1 MLNDCYEYAAVVN
14 AKGEPF
20 PAEPLTMALLL
31 LSQHKIIDWLTK
43 QISKH
48 ESLSNNKEVKRSKE
62 EKQELGREK

>member
-31 LSQHKIIDWLTK
+31 LSQHKMIDRLTK
-43 QISKH
+43 QFSKYNH
-48 ESLSNNKEVKRSKE
+48 MIIIKKLSIPKKRNKN
-62 EKQELGREK
+62 